1 MWRFFPLLVLQQM
14 VNERTYS
21 DTVNERK
28 LSDSSGMPTS
38 MGVFWPFM
46 STKTEGK
53 SSDFCG
59 PTTNLCL
66 YFLSPVIACVSRL
79 LWLRCGVLRQINK
92 TKRKTRGSTGIGA
105 RQLLAEAA
113 LPWFPDS
120 RIINHSC
127 VTQRRRPLKVASL
140 KIILRHF
147 VTKNPLNLISLEEY
161 QS

>member
-1 MWRFFPLLVLQQM
+1 
-14 VNERTYS
+14 
-21 DTVNERK
+21 
-28 LSDSSGMPTS
+28 MPTS

-79 LWLRCGVLRQINK
+79 LGLRCGVLRQINK

-113 LPWFPDS
+113 LP
-120 RIINHSC
+120 
-127 VTQRRRPLKVASL
+127 
-140 KIILRHF
+140 
-147 VTKNPLNLISLEEY
+147 
-161 QS
+161 